1 MPILAREIMTSR
13 VLTLEDNAKVIDAI
27 RLMVNH
33 DFRHVPITRSNS
45 IIGMVTALSTIKGI
59 DKEGQQVLSGSV
71 GGIMVGTG
79 YVKASPNDY
88 VGEVVRR
95 MIDSNADAAL
105 VFDGDKVVGIIT
117 ERDIVRKLPSQ
128 LFKQRRVFDIM
139 SKNPKTLGPES
150 TISDAIKSMATHEIR
165 HLVIT
170 RGNRVMGILSIRD
183 ILRYVMKQLEAG
195 RNIDQSYPITSLM
208 SHNPVT
214 IDPSASVTDAID
226 LMRRNNVSSL
236 PVVEKGVLMGI
247 ITEKDLI
254 REIKPYP

>member
-79 YVKASPNDY
+79 YVKALSNDY

-139 SKNPKTLGPES
+139 NKPNLGPES

-183 ILRYVMKQLEAG
+183 ILRYILKQLEAG

>member
-1 MPILAREIMTSR
+1 
-13 VLTLEDNAKVIDAI
+13 
-27 RLMVNH
+27 
-33 DFRHVPITRSNS
+33 
-45 IIGMVTALSTIKGI
+45 
-59 DKEGQQVLSGSV
+59 
-71 GGIMVGTG
+71 MVGTG
-79 YVKASPNDY
+79 YVKALSNDY

-139 SKNPKTLGPES
+139 NKNPKTLSPES

-183 ILRYVMKQLEAG
+183 ILRYTLKQLEAG